1 MEAAERAV
9 TWGVGVQTAVSS
21 LQRQRERALGETLE
35 EKRNAEKCTKTV
47 PSLDS
52 RLPSTLYVYLA
63 CA

>member
-21 LQRQRERALGETLE
+21 LQRQRERDLE
-35 EKRNAEKCTKTV
+35 EKKNAEKCTKTV
-47 PSLDS
+47 PFIPVS

-63 CA
+63 CV

>member
-21 LQRQRERALGETLE
+21 LQRQRERETLE
-35 EKRNAEKCTKTV
+35 EKRNAEKCTNTV
-47 PSLDS
+47 PFIPVS

-63 CA
+63 CV